1 MQKYFTIFEDLFNGS
16 TISIEFV
23 FTAVEVDTCFKEANC
38 LRAHKSLFDINV
50 CYIALHIYSILSF
63 HSLSEPT
70 NVQNVLCFRV
80 LQLNEICETFTVQK
94 NVLGWTEITVAGWC
108 ETLIQ
113 SFPNCLLTS
122 VSKRALVHK
131 RSCEKDLICK
141 TMNVQEKPVSIWKT
155 VHQDSF
161 WNRGKSNSEMAY
173 SMLRIK

>member
-63 HSLSEPT
+63 HLPCEPT
-70 NVQNVLCFRV
+70 NLQNVLYLRV

-94 NVLGWTEITVAGWC
+94 NVLGWTEITVAGRC

-113 SFPNCLLTS
+113 SFPNCFLTS

-131 RSCEKDLICK
+131 RSCERIWFARQWTCK
-141 TMNVQEKPVSIWKT
+141 KNPCQYERLCTKT
-155 VHQDSF
+155 RFETEVRATRK
-161 WNRGKSNSEMAY
+161 WLTRC
-173 SMLRIK
+173 